1 MVFERFKVK
10 TFYLA
15 PASELMDVF
24 YKMVVKQGDYRDT
37 KERKPVLGSAHYLIT
52 F

>member
-1 MVFERFKVK
+1 
-10 TFYLA
+10 
-15 PASELMDVF
+15 MDVF

-37 KERKPVLGSAHYLIT
+37 KERKPVLGSVHYLIT